1 MEFCTLR
8 SLQLLGCS
16 NVSVDS
22 VLEVLDN
29 QKCLTHVSHDK
40 LPLIF
45 QKILEKRFEQVYGL
59 QNYEQNVFD
68 DEDSETFIEKLA
80 AVCPYIKTAKLNII
94 KVNSR
99 LI

>member
-1 MEFCTLR
+1 MEK
-8 SLQLLGCS
+8 SY
-16 NVSVDS
+16 
-22 VLEVLDN
+22 E
-29 QKCLTHVSHDK
+29 H
-40 LPLIF
+40 
-45 QKILEKRFEQVYGL
+45 VYGL